1 LALPIRETKRLRR
14 FKWISKR
21 KLLEYGFGKSI
32 LSSTGHVL
40 NCRNMKKVPKRIKTR
55 ELVLRPKTRFHRN
68 RNTRAYISS
77 KPG

>member
-1 LALPIRETKRLRR
+1 LALPIRETKRLKR
-14 FKWISKR
+14 FKWISER
-21 KLLEYGFGKSI
+21 KLSGYGFGKSI
-32 LSSTGHVL
+32 LSSASHVP
-40 NCRNMKKVPKRIKTR
+40 NCRDMKKAPKRIKTR